1 MKKLFD
7 SPFAYTALLWLLLP
21 YVFFH
26 LLWRGRKQP
35 EYLKHIPERFGFFS
49 ISADKPV
56 IWLHT
61 VSVGET
67 RAAASL
73 IQHLIRQFPNHQL
86 LLTHTTPTGREASE
100 QLYGDNVLRV
110 YLPYD
115 YPFAVRRFLHHFQ
128 PRIGI
133 LLETEIWFNLIHS
146 CHSIHTP
153 LLLLNAR
160 LSEKSSA
167 RYALFPKL
175 ARQGLSE
182 LHSTAAQ
189 TESDAKRLLSLGA
202 ENITLMGNLK
212 FDIEPPP
219 AMTDLGKRLRISF
232 GASRNIFLAAST
244 REGEEELILAALKN
258 IQIPDLLTILV
269 PRHPQRFDDVATLI
283 ECEGFKFQR
292 RSSNEIIRAE
302 TQIVLGDS
310 MGEMFAYYAAC
321 DVAFIGGSLLPFGG
335 QNLIEA
341 CAVGKPVLIGPHT
354 YNFEQASLLAIECG
368 AALRIADGAEITSAL
383 QSLFS
388 NPGKI
393 LTMGNAG
400 LGFVRVNQGATEKAL
415 SLVSAAIK

>member
-1 MKKLFD
+1 
-7 SPFAYTALLWLLLP
+7 
-21 YVFFH
+21 
-26 LLWRGRKQP
+26 
-35 EYLKHIPERFGFFS
+35 
-49 ISADKPV
+49 
-56 IWLHT
+56 
-61 VSVGET
+61 
-67 RAAASL
+67 
-73 IQHLIRQFPNHQL
+73 
-86 LLTHTTPTGREASE
+86 
-100 QLYGDNVLRV
+100 
-110 YLPYD
+110 
-115 YPFAVRRFLHHFQ
+115 VRRFLRHFQ